1 MYNLIYILLTVCLI
15 VSSGCTAA
23 MRPFHTQQVVPGL
36 QSKANE
42 SLQALPAPKEKIIAA
57 VYRFSDQTG
66 QYKPSDQ
73 IASWSTAVTQGATA
87 ILIKAMEES
96 GWFVPIE
103 REGLANLLNE
113 RKIINSTRSQNGD
126 NTMLAPLLFAG
137 IILEGGIIGYDTNII
152 TGGAGVRYFGT
163 GVSGQFRKDQVTI
176 YLRAVST
183 QTGRIL
189 NTVHTTK
196 SIISQKLDGGV
207 FRFVDTSRL
216 LEAEAGYTFNEP
228 PVMAVTEAI
237 DEALRKLI
245 IEGVEDGL
253 WSPDSEAAF
262 ASYKKAYTAHKMNDQ
277 HRERDYFGLNRD
289 SGLRKGVL
297 TSANVV
303 YGSHIGS
310 YGTAR
315 EYPGLSGHLEL
326 FFAPA
331 FSLKFNV
338 MRSEIGARR
347 VFSEP
352 FSSGDVLLNFYV
364 TPYFKLSPY
373 IGLGVGVI
381 AYDKRHE
388 FVDEQFFPT
397 ATAEAGLDYR
407 FNRWF
412 GFRIGVD
419 YRYLV
424 QDGIDGVR
432 LGSIHDQQWNIVT
445 GLTITPRF

>member
-1 MYNLIYILLTVCLI
+1 M
-15 VSSGCTAA
+15 
-23 MRPFHTQQVVPGL
+23 
-36 QSKANE
+36 
-42 SLQALPAPKEKIIAA
+42 
-57 VYRFSDQTG
+57 
-66 QYKPSDQ
+66 
-73 IASWSTAVTQGATA
+73 
-87 ILIKAMEES
+87 
-96 GWFVPIE
+96 
-103 REGLANLLNE
+103 
-113 RKIINSTRSQNGD
+113 
-126 NTMLAPLLFAG
+126 
-137 IILEGGIIGYDTNII
+137 
-152 TGGAGVRYFGT
+152 
-163 GVSGQFRKDQVTI
+163 
-176 YLRAVST
+176 
-183 QTGRIL
+183 
-189 NTVHTTK
+189 HTTK

-352 FSSGDVLLNFYV
+352 FSSGDVMLNFYV

-373 IGLGVGVI
+373 IGLGGGVI